1 MSSGAP
7 PGVSLPEGVV
17 RFLPEYL
24 GRQRWFKGDR
34 APDPDAVTV
43 VDVDHVASTAGGAH
57 RLLWVIV
64 AVAGAGSDGE
74 AAPGEESRYQLLIG
88 ERPNGEIADFLKGHD
103 ACVLGSAGDRYY
115 YDATVDPELSLAWLS
130 VVTGEE
136 GPAERVRPVQ
146 AEQSNTSLVFDN
158 KLIAKIFRRLQEG
171 RNPDVEVT
179 EALANVGFGH
189 VARPVAVWQRGGT
202 DLAFV
207 QQFLTGGT
215 EGWALALASLRNL
228 YSVRVEDPADA
239 GGDFAHEAARLGQV
253 TAEMHLAMADA
264 FGVDRQQF
272 PSLGWPAVLDEVD
285 AQLRAVAGA
294 SGSRQELI
302 ERLRAVDDPG
312 PAIRAHGDYH
322 LGQVMRTDSGWYV
335 LDFEGEPARA
345 KAERLVFTS
354 PFKDVSGMVRS
365 FHYAS
370 HFVLL
375 EQEAH
380 EQEELAPLAEL
391 WERRNREAFL
401 DGYLGTDGIAD
412 LLPERP
418 EVRDDVSLAFEL
430 QKALYELNYERAYR
444 PDWIPIPTAAIQR
457 MLAGSYSGL
466 EG

>member
-1 MSSGAP
+1 MSGGAP

-17 RFLPEYL
+17 QFLPEYL
-24 GRQRWFKGDR
+24 GRQRWFKGDV
-34 APDPDAVTV
+34 APRPDSVTV
-43 VDVDHVASTAGGAH
+43 VDVDHLASTAGGAH

-64 AVAGAGSDGE
+64 AVAGAGSDG
-74 AAPGEESRYQLLIG
+74 ADGGGEEARYQLLIG
-88 ERPNGEIADFLKGHD
+88 ERPNGEIADFLNGHESG
-103 ACVLGSAGDRYY
+103 VLGSAGDRYY
-115 YDATVDPELSLAWLS
+115 YDATLDPELSLAWLS
-130 VVTGEE
+130 FVTSEE
-136 GPAERVRPVQ
+136 LLAERVRPVQ
-146 AEQSNTSLVFDN
+146 AEQSNTSLVYDN
-158 KLIAKIFRRLQEG
+158 KLIAKVFRRLHEG

-179 EALANVGFGH
+179 EALTNVGFEH
-189 VARPVAVWQRGGT
+189 VAQPVAVWQRDGT

-207 QQFLTGGT
+207 QQFLAGGT

-228 YSVRVEDPADA
+228 YSVRAEDPGDA

-253 TAEMHLAMADA
+253 TAEMHLAMAEA

-272 PSLGWPAVLDEVD
+272 RNRGWPAVLDEVD
-285 AQLRAVAGA
+285 DQLRAVAGA
-294 SGSRQELI
+294 SGSGQELI

-312 PAIRAHGDYH
+312 PAIRVHGDYH
-322 LGQVMRTDSGWYV
+322 LGQVMRTDGGWYV

-354 PFKDVSGMVRS
+354 PFKDVTGMVRS
-365 FHYAS
+365 LHYAS

-380 EQEELAPLAEL
+380 EQEQLAPLAER
-391 WERRNREAFL
+391 WERRNRDAFL
-401 DGYLGTDGIAD
+401 DGYFGTDGIAV

-418 EVRDDVSLAFEL
+418 EVRDEVSLAFEL
-430 QKALYELNYERAYR
+430 QKALYELSYERAYR
-444 PDWIPIPTAAIQR
+444 PGWIPIPTAAIQR

>member
-7 PGVSLPEGVV
+7 PEVTLPPGVV
-17 RFLPEYL
+17 GFLPEYL

-34 APDPDAVTV
+34 APDPPSVTV
-43 VDVDHVASTAGGAH
+43 VDFDHLASTAGGAH

-64 AVAGAGSDGE
+64 AVAAAGPDGGA
-74 AAPGEESRYQLLIG
+74 AAGEESRYQLLIG

-115 YDATVDPELSLAWLS
+115 YDATVDPELALAWLS

-136 GPAERVRPVQ
+136 VPAERVRPVQ

-158 KLIAKIFRRLQEG
+158 KLIAKVFRRLQEG

-179 EALANVGFGH
+179 EALATVGFGH
-189 VARPVAVWQRGGT
+189 VARPVAVWQRDGT

-228 YSVRVEDPADA
+228 YSVRLEDPADA

-253 TAEMHLAMADA
+253 TAEMHLAMAEA

-272 PSLGWPAVLDEVD
+272 RTRGWPAVLDEVE
-285 AQLRAVAGA
+285 AQLRALAGA

-312 PAIRAHGDYH
+312 PAIRVHGDYH
-322 LGQVMRTDSGWYV
+322 LGQVMRTDTGWYV

-365 FHYAS
+365 LHYAS

-380 EQEELAPLAEL
+380 EQEQLAPLAEL

-401 DGYLGTDGIAD
+401 DGYFGTEGIAD

-418 EVRDDVSLAFEL
+418 EVREDVSLAFEL

-444 PDWIPIPTAAIQR
+444 PDWVPIPTAAIQR